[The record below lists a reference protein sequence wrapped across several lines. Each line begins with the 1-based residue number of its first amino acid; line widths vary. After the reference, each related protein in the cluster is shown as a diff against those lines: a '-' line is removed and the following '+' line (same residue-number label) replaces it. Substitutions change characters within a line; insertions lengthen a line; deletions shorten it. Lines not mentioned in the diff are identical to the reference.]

1 MIKSVAHLKGSVP
14 PIVTPFRNGAVDY
27 GTYVRLIE
35 FQIENGSSGVLVNGT
50 SGEPS
55 TLSVAERNRLVDTA
69 IETAHRRVPVFA
81 HTGSQSFFETEALTR
96 HAVQA
101 GADAILIVT
110 PYYIR
115 APQRGLV
122 QYYLEMTKGFETPW
136 LIYHIP
142 VRAAVTVTLDTV
154 KEIAEKSPHFVGM
167 KHTAN
172 DLGFVSKVIHALGPE
187 FRLFSGLEDLSFPML
202 AIGACGMMNAIGN
215 LVPRWLADLCEA
227 VERGDLA
234 AARRLHDRTFEL
246 NEAVL
251 LETNPTA
258 VKYMMKRLG
267 LLAGNEHRLPMMPAT
282 AEFGRTLDGFLRRAG
297 LLSKDQ

>member
-14 PIVTPFRNGAVDY
+14 PVVTPFRQGAVDY
-27 GTYVRLIE
+27 ERYARLVE

-50 SGEPS
+50 SAEPS

-69 IETAHRRVPVFA
+69 IEAANRRVPVFA
-81 HTGSQSFFETEALTR
+81 HTGSQSFFETETLTR
-96 HAVQA
+96 HAVAA

-110 PYYIR
+110 PYYVR
-115 APQRGLV
+115 APQRGMI
-122 QYYLEMTKGFETPW
+122 QYYLEMTKSFETPW
-136 LIYHIP
+136 LLYHIP
-142 VRAAVTVTLDTV
+142 PRAAVTVTLDTV
-154 KEIAEKSPHFVGM
+154 KEIADKSPHFVGM

-172 DLGFVSKVIHALGPE
+172 DLAFVSKVIHALGPE
-187 FRLFSGLEDLSFPML
+187 FRLFSGLEDLSFPMM
-202 AIGACGMMNAIGN
+202 AVGACGMMNAIGN
-215 LVPRWLADLCEA
+215 IVPRWLADLAAA

-234 AARRLHDRTFEL
+234 EARRLHDRMFEL

-267 LLAGNEHRLPMMPAT
+267 LLAENEHRLPMIPAN
-282 AEFGRTLDGFLRRAG
+282 AEFARHLDGVLRRTK
-297 LLSKDQ
+297 LLP

>member
-1 MIKSVAHLKGSVP
+1 MIKSVPHFHGSVP
-14 PIVTPFRNGAVDY
+14 PVVTPFSNGAVDY
-27 GTYVRLIE
+27 RAYARLIE
-35 FQIENGSSGVLVNGT
+35 FQIKNGSSGVLVNGT
-50 SGEPS
+50 SAEPS
-55 TLSVAERNRLVDTA
+55 TLSLAERNKLVDTA
-69 IETAHRRVPVFA
+69 IEVSHGRVPVFA

-96 HAVQA
+96 HAVAA

-115 APQRGLV
+115 APQRGIV

-154 KEIAEKSPHFVGM
+154 KEIAEKSPNFVGM

-172 DLGFVSKVIHALGPE
+172 DLGFVTKVLQALGPE

-215 LVPRWLADLCEA
+215 IVPRWLADLCAA

-234 AARRLHDRTFEL
+234 EARRLHDRMFEL

-258 VKYMMKRLG
+258 VKYMMKRLD
-267 LLAGNEHRLPMMPAT
+267 LLGDNEHRLPMVPAT
-282 AEFGRTLDGFLRRAG
+282 AEFAGHLDHILRRSE
-297 LLSKDQ
+297 LLS

>member
-14 PIVTPFRNGAVDY
+14 PMVAPFRDGGVDY
-27 GTYVRLIE
+27 ETYGRLVE
-35 FQIENGSSGVLVNGT
+35 FQIANGSSGVLVNGT

-55 TLSVAERNRLVDTA
+55 TLSVAERNCLVDTA
-69 IETAHRRVPVFA
+69 IEVAHGRVPVFA
-81 HTGSQSFFETEALTR
+81 HTGSQSLFETEALTA
-96 HAVQA
+96 HAVKA

-115 APQRGLV
+115 PPQRGLV
-122 QYYLEMTKGFETPW
+122 KYYLELTKGFDTPW

-142 VRAAVTVTLDTV
+142 IRAAVTVTLETV
-154 KEIAEKSPHFVGM
+154 KEIAEKSPNFVGM

-172 DLGFVSKVIHALGPE
+172 DLAFVSKAIQALGPE
-187 FRLFSGLEDLSFPML
+187 FRLFCGIEDLSFPML
-202 AIGACGMMNAIGN
+202 AIGACGVMNAIGN
-215 LVPRWLADLCEA
+215 IVPRLLADLCAA

-234 AARRLHDRTFEL
+234 AARRLHDRTLEL

-258 VKYMMKRLG
+258 VKYMMNRLG
-267 LLAGNEHRLPMMPAT
+267 LLADNEHRSPMMPAT
-282 AEFGRTLDGFLRRAG
+282 EEFGFRLDSVLRRAG
-297 LLSKDQ
+297 LLN